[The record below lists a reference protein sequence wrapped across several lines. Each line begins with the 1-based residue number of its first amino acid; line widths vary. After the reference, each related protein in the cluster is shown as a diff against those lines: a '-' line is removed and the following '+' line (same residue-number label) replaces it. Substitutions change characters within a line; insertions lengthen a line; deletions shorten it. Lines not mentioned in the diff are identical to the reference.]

1 MYRIHEHKVTS
12 PIDNILERQ
21 GTMYLIEGENVLS
34 LLDDVSNQVT
44 V

>member
-21 GTMYLIEGENVLS
+21 GTMYLLKTKMCC
-34 LLDDVSNQVT
+34 LC
-44 V
+44 